1 MPPPP
6 SEVVRHRVVPEVVV
20 GSTEVEG
27 AIVRTKAPLLPTSA
41 AAPRPDRVY
50 HPKHALNHNTKLGL
64 ACLAK
69 LKPIFSKHAHK
80 AKEQAVKITAP
91 QLRLPIHEPEHVQ
104 MLLRTRDVK
113 LASLKTPNHQWLAV
127 VDDMAKFMYQNP
139 MDPKSGHERM
149 SDEDRVKHDFDQKLQ
164 VAEKML
170 RLPPTKALVLKSL
183 STRKKLKTLAKYTS
197 ETAKTEKYANKVLC
211 FRTDMLAKWSK
222 LQASRG
228 HETHPELAHRRA
240 QQTSRRRN
248 ERKHAATSSF
258 PGFNELSP
266 RSLYFEE
273 CTAANILP
281 EPLLSRITADRR
293 LELTLNLTANRL
305 THAGIAT
312 VVQHLSGRV
321 ELHSLNL
328 SENEIGEAGCASM
341 ADFIFSA
348 PNLTH
353 LDLSQTKL
361 VDSFESLANEI
372 AIHPHLLSVNL
383 TNNEIG
389 DGGGQLLGATLAA
402 ATCTIQDLNL
412 SWNQI
417 CHSGATAIGHA
428 LQTNRSVQHLNLS
441 MNRFGDDGGHQ
452 IAAAL
457 LVNTTLRTMD
467 LTRNNLTGST
477 AVTLSYAIEHNPK
490 ATLYNMVLVD
500 NPLGW
505 TGTKALLRSVARG
518 CRCNVRLSFYDGE
531 DANKAATV
539 RRVFDSS
546 FPAAQSPYELHLH
559 TSPYDYV
566 IACEVVAAAVA
577 RRCELFDVSFE
588 PATDEVD
595 LEHHAK
601 KHAAQQP
608 LEFSDQVQGLVEK
621 GSTKLF
627 HLRRRG
633 ILRISARYVPWRIQL
648 TNDVT
653 PDGLRNVIKIIRDRI
668 STREMCSMLEVRA
681 TLPCIV
687 DGTQTLPFLLRH
699 LSFSDQN
706 RLMSSHGVQVLQFNP
721 LNPTGKWTLDMCDR
735 IHRKLAVWFSMI
747 NRDEAAES
755 ARRVAYRGNTSQR
768 GTYANFRNE
777 KFNGKAIELTDRFF
791 DGLPA
796 KGILEFDY
804 VSTRR
809 PEDNIEN
816 GAPTPVLLEVEV
828 NALLQTIGAELWS
841 EYVPQHKRY
850 DLKRQVVLL
859 QHALS
864 GLYITAEH
872 VRMLM
877 QYFPK
882 SIDNLRL
889 KVPSTSSNFPW
900 CGLTHALVTYMSLK
914 AVFAAHR
921 SILDME
927 NFEGVYEKLLPG
939 DRKAMFSALGY
950 MNTLNPLNVDMEYDL
965 PMADADNRLL
975 VRTLV
980 DMISNDPLDLIKLDD
995 QSIKEGLSIY
1005 SMFSIA
1011 SIPTSG
1017 RLGLRYI
1024 TRPNKF
1030 SRELIES
1037 RQSTFHAFLFA
1048 GRLHEKYRGV
1058 DHAEE
1063 GAGAS

>member
-1 MPPPP
+1 
-6 SEVVRHRVVPEVVV
+6 VVV
-20 GSTEVEG
+20 GSAEVEG

-127 VDDMAKFMYQNP
+127 VDDMAKFM
-139 MDPKSGHERM
+139 
-149 SDEDRVKHDFDQKLQ
+149 
-164 VAEKML
+164 
-170 RLPPTKALVLKSL
+170 PTKALVLKSL
-183 STRKKLKTLAKYTS
+183 STRKKLNTLAKYTS

-211 FRTDMLAKWSK
+211 FRVKFHCVTDMLAKWSK

-293 LELTLNLTANRL
+293 LELSHFGLGDTKAIVLSKSLALMPDIQALNLTANRL

>member
-6 SEVVRHRVVPEVVV
+6 SEVVRHRVVSEVVV
-20 GSTEVEG
+20 GSAEVEG
-27 AIVRTKAPLLPTSA
+27 AIVRTKAPLLLTAA

-127 VDDMAKFMYQNP
+127 VDDMAK
-139 MDPKSGHERM
+139 
-149 SDEDRVKHDFDQKLQ
+149 
-164 VAEKML
+164 
-170 RLPPTKALVLKSL
+170 
-183 STRKKLKTLAKYTS
+183 KLKTLAKYTS
-197 ETAKTEKYANKVLC
+197 ETAKTEKYANK
-211 FRTDMLAKWSK
+211 TDMLAKWSK

-293 LELTLNLTANRL
+293 LELSHFGLGDTKAIVLSKSLALMPDIQALNLTANRL

-441 MNRFGDDGGHQ
+441 MNRFGDDGGHE

-457 LVNTTLRTMD
+457 LVNTTLRTVD

-500 NPLGW
+500 NPLGC

-608 LEFSDQVQGLVEK
+608 LEFSDQMQGLVEK

-668 STREMCSMLEVRA
+668 STREMCSMLEVATTDLFLHIRDVDLFVNGLLGSIDVVDVVA
-681 TLPCIV
+681 RYAGGLIVRYVTLSLGRTLPCIV

-889 KVPSTSSNFPW
+889 K
-900 CGLTHALVTYMSLK
+900 
-914 AVFAAHR
+914 
-921 SILDME
+921 
-927 NFEGVYEKLLPG
+927 
-939 DRKAMFSALGY
+939 MFSALGY

>member
-6 SEVVRHRVVPEVVV
+6 SEVVRHRVLPEVVV
-20 GSTEVEG
+20 GSAEVEG

-127 VDDMAKFMYQNP
+127 VDDMAKFMYPSLNLEGHDLSTSNLEAIVHTTRLQWQVQPQYQNP

-170 RLPPTKALVLKSL
+170 RLPLTTPPTVQDMDESNSDSDDGGGRGKTESLTKMSSPTKALVLKSL

-197 ETAKTEKYANKVLC
+197 ETAKTEKYANK
-211 FRTDMLAKWSK
+211 TDMLAKWSK

-293 LELTLNLTANRL
+293 LELSHFGLGDTKAIVLSKSLALMPDIQALNLTANRL

-490 ATLYNMVLVD
+490 AKLYNMVLVD
-500 NPLGW
+500 NPLGC

-601 KHAAQQP
+601 KHAVQQP

-668 STREMCSMLEVRA
+668 STREMCSMLEVATTDLFLHIRDVDLFVNGLLGSIDVVDVVA
-681 TLPCIV
+681 RTLPCIV

-809 PEDNIEN
+809 PEDNVEN

-889 KVPSTSSNFPW
+889 K
-900 CGLTHALVTYMSLK
+900 

-939 DRKAMFSALGY
+939 DRKAVCPPS
-950 MNTLNPLNVDMEYDL
+950 
-965 PMADADNRLL
+965 LL
-975 VRTLV
+975 SSSH
-980 DMISNDPLDLIKLDD
+980 DHLIML
-995 QSIKEGLSIY
+995 L
-1005 SMFSIA
+1005 
-1011 SIPTSG
+1011 
-1017 RLGLRYI
+1017 
-1024 TRPNKF
+1024 
-1030 SRELIES
+1030 
-1037 RQSTFHAFLFA
+1037 
-1048 GRLHEKYRGV
+1048 
-1058 DHAEE
+1058 
-1063 GAGAS
+1063 